1 MRLTAGPIERVAL
14 QSIGVSLLVLAAK
27 ALAWA
32 VSGSAALYSDAAE
45 SVVNVASSAGVW
57 ASLRYSAKPADDRHP
72 FGHHKAEYFS
82 AVAIGALILLAAL
95 AIFREA
101 WTAAQAPR
109 LGEGVTLGLGLN
121 AVAAVVNGVWCWRLL
136 RAARAHRAPSL
147 AADGRHLL
155 TDVLSSAGVIAGVG
169 LAAATGRP
177 WLDPALA
184 ALVGVTVLW
193 SGWRLIGSS
202 VNALMDEAVDDA
214 TLAEVKQVI
223 SDNAEGS
230 LEAHDVR
237 TRRAGRA
244 TFIEFHLVVPAEM
257 TVAAAH
263 AICDR
268 LEETIAAAL
277 PGARVTI
284 HVEPE
289 GKAKHEGV
297 VVL

>member
-1 MRLTAGPIERVAL
+1 MRLASSPPETIAL
-14 QSIGVSLLVLAAK
+14 RSIGVALFVLALK
-27 ALAWA
+27 AAAWT
-32 VSGSAALYSDAAE
+32 VSGSAALFADAAE
-45 SVVNVASSAGVW
+45 SVVNVASAVGVFLT
-57 ASLRYSAKPADDRHP
+57 LRYSAKPADDRHP
-72 FGHHKAEYFS
+72 YGHYKAEYFS

-101 WTAAQAPR
+101 WAAAQTPR
-109 LGEGVTLGLGLN
+109 LGQGVTLGLALNGAAGLAN
-121 AVAAVVNGVWCWRLL
+121 ALWCRTLL

-147 AADGRHLL
+147 EADGRHLL
-155 TDVLSSAGVIAGVG
+155 ADVAGSAAVIGGVA
-169 LAAATGRP
+169 LATATGRP

-184 ALVGVTVLW
+184 AMVAVNVLW
-193 SGWRLIGSS
+193 SGWALMRGSLG
-202 VNALMDEAVDDA
+202 ALMDEAVDDA
-214 TLAEVKQVI
+214 TLAEVKQAI
-223 SDNAEGS
+223 AENGEGS

-257 TVAAAH
+257 TVCAAH

-268 LEETIAAAL
+268 LEAAIARTL

-289 GKAKHEGV
+289 GKAKHAGV